1 MNVLNFCY
9 KSIFIMNFDQARD
22 NMVLNQLRANRIR
35 DMSLIEKIEIFPRE
49 SLYPIK
55 YKHLSYSDRIIT
67 LNDGRFIL
75 PPLTAFHLAQA
86 LEINENDYVL
96 EVGSGFGTTTS
107 IINQFTSMID
117 CIETSME
124 MIESFQ
130 LSIEE
135 KIFKANLLKTTIE
148 EFFDDESLN
157 LKKYQ
162 KILINGTLDQEPLN
176 IIKNSSNDAQIVCVI
191 DNKEFKHKI
200 VKYLKVKGNSNRFI
214 VDEASSS
221 FIYKFIKKEPFVF

>member
-1 MNVLNFCY
+1 
-9 KSIFIMNFDQARD
+9 MNFDQARD

-75 PPLTAFHLAQA
+75 PPLTAFHLVQA

-135 KIFKANLLKTTIE
+135 KIFKANLLKTTID

-162 KILINGTLDQEPLN
+162 KILINGTLDQEPFN

>member
-75 PPLTAFHLAQA
+75 PPLTAFHLVQA

-135 KIFKANLLKTTIE
+135 KIFKANLLKTTID

-214 VDEASSS
+214 IDEASSS

>member
-55 YKHLSYSDRIIT
+55 YKHLSYSDRIVT

-135 KIFKANLLKTTIE
+135 KIFKANLLKTTID

-162 KILINGTLDQEPLN
+162 KILINGTLDQEPFN

>member
-75 PPLTAFHLAQA
+75 PPLTAFHLVQA

-135 KIFKANLLKTTIE
+135 KIFKANLLKTTID
-148 EFFDDESLN
+148 EFFDDKSLN

-162 KILINGTLDQEPLN
+162 KILINGTLDQDPLN

>member
-1 MNVLNFCY
+1 
-9 KSIFIMNFDQARD
+9 MNFDQARD

-75 PPLTAFHLAQA
+75 PPLTAFHLVQA

-135 KIFKANLLKTTIE
+135 KIFKANLLKTTID
-148 EFFDDESLN
+148 EFFDDKSLN

>member
-1 MNVLNFCY
+1 
-9 KSIFIMNFDQARD
+9 MNFDQARD

-49 SLYPIK
+49 SLYPVK

-117 CIETSME
+117 CIETSIE

-200 VKYLKVKGNSNRFI
+200 VKYLKVKDNCNRFI

>member
-1 MNVLNFCY
+1 
-9 KSIFIMNFDQARD
+9 MNFDQARD

-35 DMSLIEKIEIFPRE
+35 DMSLIEKIETFPRE

-75 PPLTAFHLAQA
+75 PPLTAFHLVQA

-135 KIFKANLLKTTIE
+135 KIFKANLLKTTID

>member
-1 MNVLNFCY
+1 
-9 KSIFIMNFDQARD
+9 MNFDQARD

-75 PPLTAFHLAQA
+75 PPLTAFHLVQA

>member
-75 PPLTAFHLAQA
+75 PPLTAFHLVQA

-135 KIFKANLLKTTIE
+135 KIFKANLLKTTID
-148 EFFDDESLN
+148 EFFVDESLN

>member
-75 PPLTAFHLAQA
+75 PPLTAFHLVQA
-86 LEINENDYVL
+86 LKINENDYVL

>member
-135 KIFKANLLKTTIE
+135 KIFKANLLKTTID
-148 EFFDDESLN
+148 EFFEDKSLN

>member
-1 MNVLNFCY
+1 
-9 KSIFIMNFDQARD
+9 MNFDQARD

-75 PPLTAFHLAQA
+75 PPLTAFHLVQA

-130 LSIEE
+130 LSIEK
-135 KIFKANLLKTTIE
+135 KIFKANLLKTTID

-214 VDEASSS
+214 IDEASSS

>member
-117 CIETSME
+117 CIETSIE

-200 VKYLKVKGNSNRFI
+200 VKYLKVKDNCNRFI

>member
-9 KSIFIMNFDQARD
+9 KSVFIMNFDQARD

-135 KIFKANLLKTTIE
+135 KIFKANLLKTTID

>member
-35 DMSLIEKIEIFPRE
+35 DMSLIEKIETFPRE

-75 PPLTAFHLAQA
+75 PPLTAFHLVQA

-124 MIESFQ
+124 MIENFQ

-135 KIFKANLLKTTIE
+135 KIFKANLLKTTID

>member
-1 MNVLNFCY
+1 
-9 KSIFIMNFDQARD
+9 MNFDQARD

-75 PPLTAFHLAQA
+75 PPLTAFHLVQA

-135 KIFKANLLKTTIE
+135 KIFKANLLKTTID

>member
-9 KSIFIMNFDQARD
+9 KSVFIMNFDQARD

-75 PPLTAFHLAQA
+75 PPLTAFHLVQA

-135 KIFKANLLKTTIE
+135 KIFKANLLKTTID

-200 VKYLKVKGNSNRFI
+200 VKYLKVRDSSNRFI

>member
-35 DMSLIEKIEIFPRE
+35 DISLIEKIEIFPRE

-75 PPLTAFHLAQA
+75 PPLTAFHLVQA

-135 KIFKANLLKTTIE
+135 KIFKANLLKTTID
-148 EFFDDESLN
+148 EFFDDKSLN

>member
-9 KSIFIMNFDQARD
+9 KSVFIMNFDQARD

-75 PPLTAFHLAQA
+75 PPLTAFHLVQA

-135 KIFKANLLKTTIE
+135 KIFKANLLKTTID

>member
-35 DMSLIEKIEIFPRE
+35 DISLIEKIEIFPRE

-55 YKHLSYSDRIIT
+55 YKHLSYSDQIIT

-75 PPLTAFHLAQA
+75 PPLTAFHLVQA

-107 IINQFTSMID
+107 IINQFTSLID

-135 KIFKANLLKTTIE
+135 KIFKANLLKTTID

>member
-75 PPLTAFHLAQA
+75 PPLTAFHLVQA

-117 CIETSME
+117 CIETSIE

-135 KIFKANLLKTTIE
+135 KIFNANLLKTTIE

>member
-75 PPLTAFHLAQA
+75 PPLTAFHLVQA

-135 KIFKANLLKTTIE
+135 KIFKANLLKTTID

-200 VKYLKVKGNSNRFI
+200 VKYLKVKDNCNRFI

>member
-75 PPLTAFHLAQA
+75 PPLTAFHLVQA

-135 KIFKANLLKTTIE
+135 KIFKANLLKTTID

-162 KILINGTLDQEPLN
+162 KILINGTLDQEPFN

>member
-1 MNVLNFCY
+1 MNVLIFCY
-9 KSIFIMNFDQARD
+9 KSIFTMNFDQARD

-75 PPLTAFHLAQA
+75 PPLTAFHLVQA

-135 KIFKANLLKTTIE
+135 KIFKANLLKTTID

>member
-22 NMVLNQLRANRIR
+22 NMVLNQLRANIIR

-75 PPLTAFHLAQA
+75 PPLTAFHLVQA

-135 KIFKANLLKTTIE
+135 KIFKANLLKTTID

>member
-35 DMSLIEKIEIFPRE
+35 NMSLIEKIEIFPRE

-75 PPLTAFHLAQA
+75 PPLTAFHLVQA

-135 KIFKANLLKTTIE
+135 KIFKANLLKTTID